1 MIIIVGRLSMVYCRD
16 LLPVRSSQLSM
27 AGLLSSATRPTRL
40 TVKQPGATG
49 DRLPGR
55 EFDLVAE
62 HPADFIAQAARKL
75 AQV

>member
-1 MIIIVGRLSMVYCRD
+1 
-16 LLPVRSSQLSM
+16 M